1 MGIGE
6 WEILNFEWGIWN
18 FELIYFGETWG
29 LGILNFDY
37 D

>member
-6 WEILNFEWGIWN
+6 WEILN